1 MAKETVAVEQLKT
14 ESKQDFMKFRVFL
27 ALGVNRSL
35 DRAYKAYYDTEYAVP
50 ERWQSIADKYHW
62 LDRASE
68 YDQAVQLV
76 KKQATSR

>member
-1 MAKETVAVEQLKT
+1 MAKETVVVEQLKT

-50 ERWQSIADKYHW
+50 SRWQAIADKYHW
-62 LDRASE
+62 MDRAVE
-68 YDQAVQLV
+68 YDKAHQVT
-76 KKQATSR
+76 KK